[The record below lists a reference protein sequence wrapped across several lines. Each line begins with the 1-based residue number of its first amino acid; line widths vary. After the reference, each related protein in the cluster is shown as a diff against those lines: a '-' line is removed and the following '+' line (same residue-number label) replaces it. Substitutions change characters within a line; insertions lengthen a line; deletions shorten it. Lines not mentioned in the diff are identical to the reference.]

1 MFHRHWFCLFALKQP
16 ETKQNMRFSP
26 SILLFYLT
34 SLVACNNSQSDK
46 PAVINTP
53 VEAAQPSDLNGCY
66 GYKTDKVTISLQAR
80 TIGDTVTG
88 TLIYNYAEKDDNTG
102 TLKGAFRGD
111 TLFAD
116 YTFTSEGIETVREVA
131 FVRSGDKLKEGY
143 GDVEDKDGK
152 IVFRDRGF
160 LIFPGKVTLV
170 KGECG
175 K

>member
-1 MFHRHWFCLFALKQP
+1 
-16 ETKQNMRFSP
+16 MRLLLPIVIFS
-26 SILLFYLT
+26 LT
-34 SLVACNNSQSDK
+34 AFVSCNNNPSDK

-66 GYKTDKVTISLQAR
+66 GYKTDKVTISLQVR
-80 TIGDTVTG
+80 TIGDTITG

-102 TLKGAFRGD
+102 TFKGAFSGD

-116 YTFTSEGIETVREVA
+116 YTFTSEGMETVREVA

-152 IVFRDRGF
+152 IIFRDRGF